1 MTFRALALVS
11 LLVLAFGTPC
21 AAQDVEKTPATSETV
36 IGANDG
42 ITIVALGADD
52 LSKTW
57 RVSSTGELALPMAG
71 KIHAAGMT
79 TAQLEQELT
88 LRLKHYILEPQVT
101 VYISEFR
108 SVTVTVQ
115 GAVDK
120 PGRIQTEGQKT
131 LLGVLMMA
139 GGTKSP
145 GPTLTVTRESEYG
158 SIPLP
163 GVRKDL
169 AGRYTVVE
177 LPMREVL
184 DASSPAANLI
194 MQPEDVV
201 SVSIEQ
207 RLVYIMGEVNRPG
220 AVELVTQDSISIVQ
234 VLAVAGGMT
243 KVAAPGKTAILRR
256 DSEGRY
262 DPSGSVDLKSILT
275 GRSKDKLLI
284 AGDIIVVPSSNF
296 KFYMQTITMSA
307 VTTGITSGL
316 FILSRY

>member
-1 MTFRALALVS
+1 MTLRALAFVS
-11 LLVLAFGTPC
+11 LLVLVCGASR
-21 AAQDVEKTPATSETV
+21 AAQDVQKKSETSETV

-42 ITIVALGADD
+42 ITIIALGADD

-57 RVSSTGELALPMAG
+57 RVSSSGELALPMAG

-169 AGRYTVVE
+169 AGRYSVVE

-262 DPSGSVDLKSILT
+262 DPAGSVDLKSILA
-275 GRSKDKLLI
+275 GKSKDKLLI
-284 AGDIIVVPSSNF
+284 AGDIIVVPSSDF
-296 KFYMQTITMSA
+296 KFYLQAITMSA
-307 VTTGITSGL
+307 ATSGVTSGL